1 MPDAGKKD
9 AKSIAV
15 TEHKLSIA
23 ECAAKYSVSVNETKP
38 QNSQGLTAAEA
49 AKRLLEYGPNCLTP
63 PKKRHW
69 ILRFLDIL
77 SGLFNVMLI
86 VSGVACYIL
95 LGINYAANYQNT
107 YLGAILIGVAF
118 MNAAIEFYQQQKSAA
133 ILESFLNMIP
143 AQCYVIRDSQTQQIS
158 AKDLVL
164 GDIVVIR
171 SGDKIPADV
180 FILAATDLKVDNS
193 SLTGEAEPQ
202 ERSNKNSHDNPLEA
216 TNIAFNS
223 TMAVTGNGYGLVIRT
238 GDNTMIG
245 QIASLTANEERRE
258 SPLSVEIDH
267 FVKLIALIAGITA
280 IVFFAVA
287 MTVKNQGI
295 SNSLNFAIGTFVGFV
310 PEGLPA
316 TVTMLL
322 TIAAARMAKR
332 QVLCK
337 DLQGVE
343 TLGAITLLATD
354 KTGTLTRNQM
364 TLTFLWTGLK
374 LYYAQNLPQGS
385 AEAQI
390 AIQFELKDSAATEEL
405 LHAAAINPTAKFTSK
420 EGPIATREVLGDATE
435 AGLIRFAALKLP
447 NYDTALDTY
456 PKVFEIPFNSTNK
469 WAMTIHKKKHATGSL
484 MLYIKGAPER
494 VLKICK
500 TIHDGTRAVP
510 LTAEHNAQF
519 EEMYTLFASKGHR
532 VLAFACLALPE
543 SEFPANFEFKKD
555 PINYPTTD
563 FTFLGLTSLEDPPK
577 HGVREAIGK
586 CRAAGI
592 RVMMVTGD
600 HPLTAEAIGRKI
612 NLMLT
617 DTKVLVAKKRG
628 VSESQVPESEVHAIV
643 IHGDTIDGLTDSDWE
658 NIFSKDEIIFARTSP
673 KHKLD
678 IVKRAQSRGHIV
690 GVTGDGVNDSPALK
704 KADLGISMNI
714 SGSDVSK
721 EAAAMILLDDNFASA
736 VSGIEEGRLIFQN
749 LKKSVQYV
757 ITHTMPEVWANL
769 FYIIIPVPL
778 PLSSI
783 LILVVDLGFELFI
796 ALSYAWDVSENPAGL
811 MKLPPRKPVTPE
823 SIERLYRRRALD
835 IAENNG
841 KDLDEK
847 ELSVLTKFGK
857 AIKKPFSKRF
867 WSEAFEKNEDEV
879 LIDWD
884 VLSYAYVEAGT
895 IQTIGSLVCFFFAMW
910 YHYGITPYETVQFGA
925 NWGLSGNDYN
935 ITIGSTTRYVSV
947 DAQNDALSFGQSAY
961 YLGLMFQQCF
971 NHFICKARLSN
982 PWGPFMFQ
990 NKYSFLGIFVGGI
1003 FSLLIVYIPPVN
1015 IAFLTNWRLTPYTWL
1030 IGMAFGVVLYLYAI
1044 IRTLIKRHFSP
1055 IKFTEDI
1062 PGLQMFPT
1070 RWSTGGK

>member
-1 MPDAGKKD
+1 MPDGKKD

-118 MNAAIEFYQQQKSAA
+118 MNASIEFYQQQKSAA

-390 AIQFELKDSAATEEL
+390 AKQFELKDSAATEEL

-500 TIHDGTRAVP
+500 TIHDGTQAVP

-555 PINYPTTD
+555 PINYPTSD

-617 DTKVLVAKKRG
+617 DTKALVAKKRG

-769 FYIIIPVPL
+769 FYIIIPLPL

-841 KDLDEK
+841 KDLDEQ

-857 AIKKPFSKRF
+857 AIKKPFTKRF

-884 VLSYAYVEAGT
+884 VLSYAYVEAGS
-895 IQTIGSLVCFFFAMW
+895 IETIGCLACFFFAMW
-910 YHYGITPYETVQFGA
+910 YHYGITPYETYQFGG

-935 ITIGSTTRYVSV
+935 ITTGNSIRYVSV
-947 DAQNDALSFGQSAY
+947 DAQNDALTFGQSAF

-1015 IAFLTNWRLTPYTWL
+1015 VAFLTNWRLTPYTWL
-1030 IGMAFGVVLYLYAI
+1030 IGMASGVVLYLYAI
-1044 IRTLIKRHFSP
+1044 IRILIKRHFSP